1 MIKKLRLLLL
11 TVLFTVCGTA
21 FADGWSEDFSGLS
34 LVNDNGDPVGTYQ
47 FGTGLSNGW
56 KVVGGTIYRGEGS
69 TNYGYIST
77 GGHTSNNGYLEAS
90 YGASNDASV
99 WVSAAMPGDE
109 LTFWIKCTSSKSSIT
124 GYYKIYEANADGS
137 ITATVLGE
145 GSLKGGSAWTQKTVE
160 GVNGKYIAINLI
172 RMQIDDM
179 ECNTAVV
186 EQKADLNILQK
197 NILSPV
203 ALDETSNQVWIQYE
217 NKGNAAATNAVATLY
232 VNNVVNATKEIG
244 TIDVNGN
251 GYAYLTY
258 DKTTISAGT
267 YPVYISITADNDD
280 TESTSTKQSETVDVT
295 FEVPVVEVKDL
306 AISQVSCND
315 IDLAE
320 QSHFVTVVVVNN
332 GNVDIENAPVS
343 IKATIG
349 GEEKV
354 IGTDVISAKAGT
366 EGNTGSVNVSIN
378 TEGMT
383 VGSLT
388 MTISVEV
395 EGDATPD
402 DNTMPT
408 EVNVVD
414 NTDGIAAV
422 NAEMKK
428 KGAQVYTIGGT
439 KVGKVNEG
447 GIYIVNG
454 RKVVVK

>member
-1 MIKKLRLLLL
+1 MIKRLRLLLL

-34 LVNDNGDPVGTYQ
+34 LVDNDGNPVGTYQ

-90 YGASNDASV
+90 YGPSNSASV

-109 LTFWIKCTSSKSSIT
+109 LTFWIKCTSGSSSTT

-137 ITATVLGE
+137 ITTTVLGE
-145 GSLKGGSAWTQKTVE
+145 GSLKGGSDWTQKTVE

-186 EQKADLNILQK
+186 E
-197 NILSPV
+197 
-203 ALDETSNQVWIQYE
+203 
-217 NKGNAAATNAVATLY
+217 
-232 VNNVVNATKEIG
+232 
-244 TIDVNGN
+244 
-251 GYAYLTY
+251 
-258 DKTTISAGT
+258 
-267 YPVYISITADNDD
+267 
-280 TESTSTKQSETVDVT
+280 
-295 FEVPVVEVKDL
+295 VKDL
-306 AISQVSCND
+306 AITQVSCND

-349 GEEKV
+349 GDEKV

-378 TEGMT
+378 TGGMT

>member
-11 TVLFTVCGTA
+11 TMLFTVCGTA

-34 LVNDNGDPVGTYQ
+34 LVDNNGDPVGTYQ

-90 YGASNDASV
+90 YGASNSASV

-109 LTFWIKCTSSKSSIT
+109 LTFWIKCTSGNSSTT

-137 ITATVLGE
+137 ITTTVLGE

-179 ECNTAVV
+179 ECNTA
-186 EQKADLNILQK
+186 
-197 NILSPV
+197 
-203 ALDETSNQVWIQYE
+203 
-217 NKGNAAATNAVATLY
+217 
-232 VNNVVNATKEIG
+232 
-244 TIDVNGN
+244 
-251 GYAYLTY
+251 
-258 DKTTISAGT
+258 
-267 YPVYISITADNDD
+267 
-280 TESTSTKQSETVDVT
+280 
-295 FEVPVVEVKDL
+295 VVEVKDL

-349 GEEKV
+349 G
-354 IGTDVISAKAGT
+354 
-366 EGNTGSVNVSIN
+366 
-378 TEGMT
+378 
-383 VGSLT
+383 
-388 MTISVEV
+388 
-395 EGDATPD
+395 
-402 DNTMPT
+402 
-408 EVNVVD
+408 
-414 NTDGIAAV
+414 
-422 NAEMKK
+422 
-428 KGAQVYTIGGT
+428 T

>member
-1 MIKKLRLLLL
+1 
-11 TVLFTVCGTA
+11 
-21 FADGWSEDFSGLS
+21 
-34 LVNDNGDPVGTYQ
+34 
-47 FGTGLSNGW
+47 
-56 KVVGGTIYRGEGS
+56 
-69 TNYGYIST
+69 
-77 GGHTSNNGYLEAS
+77 
-90 YGASNDASV
+90 
-99 WVSAAMPGDE
+99 
-109 LTFWIKCTSSKSSIT
+109 
-124 GYYKIYEANADGS
+124 
-137 ITATVLGE
+137 
-145 GSLKGGSAWTQKTVE
+145 
-160 GVNGKYIAINLI
+160 
-172 RMQIDDM
+172 MQIDDM

-186 EQKADLNILQK
+186 E
-197 NILSPV
+197 
-203 ALDETSNQVWIQYE
+203 
-217 NKGNAAATNAVATLY
+217 
-232 VNNVVNATKEIG
+232 
-244 TIDVNGN
+244 
-251 GYAYLTY
+251 
-258 DKTTISAGT
+258 
-267 YPVYISITADNDD
+267 
-280 TESTSTKQSETVDVT
+280 
-295 FEVPVVEVKDL
+295 VKDL
-306 AISQVSCND
+306 AITQVSCND

-349 GEEKV
+349 GEEKI

-408 EVNVVD
+408 EVNVAD
-414 NTDGIAAV
+414 NTDGIATV
-422 NAEMKK
+422 NAVMK
-428 KGAQVYTIGGT
+428 KGAKVYTIGGT